1 MKYKNAKDIF
11 PDEILREIMKYVDG
25 QYIYIPKKKENNDKV
40 ITEYRQEIDIRNS
53 KIYEHYLIGMKY
65 SEIAKMYCLSEKSV
79 RRIVLNEKKKMKQ
92 KQVSVQQVMTK
103 YGIEGDIK
111 QIYSTAWN
119 IGDEFVLKKY
129 VNFEELKRNVDVL
142 SILYSEQI
150 PVPKIIATSNN
161 EKYLKDKENY
171 WLLTTKLKGYN
182 IVNVNKCNEQ
192 WFFKMGKIIARLHLA
207 FDECEGK
214 IKCWNNSLLGEMES
228 WIRKNIYEYDK
239 KIIDKNEFEDIIK
252 ELRLV
257 DKDLSYGLIHRD
269 VHLGNFLF
277 YNNEFSGYVD
287 FDLSQKN
294 IRIFDLCYFMLG
306 LLLEDEENKVDET
319 QWFQYLKNL
328 VKGYASVIPISI
340 IERKS
345 IPLVMECIELLFV
358 AYFIGE
364 KDERAMRDSLKLY
377 EFCKDN
383 CNKIKASVQL

>member
-150 PVPKIIATSNN
+150 PVPKIIATPNN

-171 WLLTTKLKGYN
+171 WLLTTKLKGCN

-192 WFFKMGKIIARLHLA
+192 WFFKMGEIIARLHLA

-214 IKCWNNSLLGEMES
+214 IKCWNNSLLEKWKAGLEKTYMS
-228 WIRKNIYEYDK
+228 MTK
-239 KIIDKNEFEDIIK
+239 KLSIK
-252 ELRLV
+252 
-257 DKDLSYGLIHRD
+257 
-269 VHLGNFLF
+269 
-277 YNNEFSGYVD
+277 
-287 FDLSQKN
+287 
-294 IRIFDLCYFMLG
+294 
-306 LLLEDEENKVDET
+306 T
-319 QWFQYLKNL
+319 
-328 VKGYASVIPISI
+328 
-340 IERKS
+340 
-345 IPLVMECIELLFV
+345 
-358 AYFIGE
+358 
-364 KDERAMRDSLKLY
+364 SLKIL
-377 EFCKDN
+377 
-383 CNKIKASVQL
+383 

>member
-79 RRIVLNEKKKMKQ
+79 RRIVLKSKKKMEQ
-92 KQVSVQQVMTK
+92 RQVNIEQVMTK

-129 VNFEELKRNVDVL
+129 VKLDELKRNIDVL
-142 SILYSEQI
+142 NTLYGEQI
-150 PVPKIIATSNN
+150 PVPKIINTLND
-161 EKYLKDKENY
+161 EKYVKDEDDY
-171 WLLTTKLKGYN
+171 WLLTTKLKGCN

-192 WFFKMGKIIARLHLA
+192 WFFKMGEIIARLHKA
-207 FDECEGK
+207 FDKCEGK
-214 IKCWNNSLLGEMES
+214 INCWNNSLLGEMES
-228 WIRKNIYEYDK
+228 WIRKNICNK
-239 KIIDKNEFEDIIK
+239 KIIDENEFEGIINKFRLEDK
-252 ELRLV
+252 E
-257 DKDLSYGLIHRD
+257 LSYGLIHRD

-277 YNNEFSGYVD
+277 YNNEFSGYID

-306 LLLEDEENKVDET
+306 LLLEDEENKVDEM
-319 QWFQYLKNL
+319 QWFQYLKSL
-328 VKGYASVIPISI
+328 VKGYASIIPISTV
-340 IERKS
+340 ERES
-345 IPLVMECIELLFV
+345 IPLAMECIELLFA
-358 AYFIGE
+358 AYFIEE
-364 KDERAMRDSLKLY
+364 KDERAMKDSLKLY
-377 EFCKDN
+377 EFCKN
-383 CNKIKASVQL
+383 NYNKIKRSVQF

>member
-11 PDEILREIMKYVDG
+11 PKELLKEIMKYVDG

-79 RRIVLNEKKKMKQ
+79 RRIVLKSKKKMEQ
-92 KQVSVQQVMTK
+92 RQVNIEQVMTK
-103 YGIEGDIK
+103 YGIKGEIK
-111 QIYSTAWN
+111 RIYGTAWN

-171 WLLTTKLKGYN
+171 WLLTTKLKGCN

-192 WFFKMGKIIARLHLA
+192 WFFKMGEIIARLHKA
-207 FDECEGK
+207 FDKCEGK
-214 IKCWNNSLLGEMES
+214 INCWNNSLLGEMES
-228 WIRKNIYEYDK
+228 WIRKNICNK
-239 KIIDKNEFEDIIK
+239 KIIDENEFEGIINK
-252 ELRLV
+252 FRLV
-257 DKDLSYGLIHRD
+257 DKELSYGLIHRD

-277 YNNEFSGYVD
+277 YNNEFSGYID

-306 LLLEDEENKVDET
+306 LLLEDEENKVDEM
-319 QWFQYLKNL
+319 QWFQYLKSL
-328 VKGYASVIPISI
+328 VKGYASIIPISTV
-340 IERKS
+340 ERES
-345 IPLVMECIELLFV
+345 IPLVMECIELLFA
-358 AYFIGE
+358 AYFIEE
-364 KDERAMRDSLKLY
+364 KDERAMKDSLKLY
-377 EFCKDN
+377 EFCKN
-383 CNKIKASVQL
+383 NYNKIKRSVQF

>member
-1 MKYKNAKDIF
+1 M
-11 PDEILREIMKYVDG
+11 E
-25 QYIYIPKKKENNDKV
+25 
-40 ITEYRQEIDIRNS
+40 
-53 KIYEHYLIGMKY
+53 
-65 SEIAKMYCLSEKSV
+65 
-79 RRIVLNEKKKMKQ
+79 Q
-92 KQVSVQQVMTK
+92 KQVNVQQVMTK

-150 PVPKIIATSNN
+150 PVPKIIATPNN

-171 WLLTTKLKGYN
+171 WLLTNKLKGCN

>member
-92 KQVSVQQVMTK
+92 KQVNVQQVMTK

-129 VNFEELKRNVDVL
+129 
-142 SILYSEQI
+142 
-150 PVPKIIATSNN
+150 
-161 EKYLKDKENY
+161 LKDKENY
-171 WLLTTKLKGYN
+171 WLLTNKLKGCN

-306 LLLEDEENKVDET
+306 LLLEDEENKVDEK

-328 VKGYASVIPISI
+328 VKGYASVIPIST
-340 IERKS
+340 IERES

>member
-11 PDEILREIMKYVDG
+11 PDELLKEIMKYVDG

-150 PVPKIIATSNN
+150 PVPKLISTSNN
-161 EKYLKDKENY
+161 EKYLKDEENY
-171 WLLTTKLKGYN
+171 WLLTTKLKGCN

-192 WFFKMGKIIARLHLA
+192 WFFKMGKIIARLHKA
-207 FDECEGK
+207 FDKCEGK
-214 IKCWNNSLLGEMES
+214 INCWNNSLLGEMES
-228 WIRKNIYEYDK
+228 WIRKNICNK
-239 KIIDKNEFEDIIK
+239 KIIDENEFEGIINK
-252 ELRLV
+252 FRLV
-257 DKDLSYGLIHRD
+257 DKELSYGLIHRD

-277 YNNEFSGYVD
+277 YNNEFSGYID

-306 LLLEDEENKVDET
+306 LLLEDEENKVDEM
-319 QWFQYLKNL
+319 QWFQYLKSL
-328 VKGYASVIPISI
+328 VKGYASIIPISTV
-340 IERKS
+340 ERES
-345 IPLVMECIELLFV
+345 IPLVMECIELLFS
-358 AYFIGE
+358 AYFIEE
-364 KDERAMRDSLKLY
+364 KDERAMKDSLKLY
-377 EFCKDN
+377 EFCKN
-383 CNKIKASVQL
+383 NYNKIKRSVQF

>member
-1 MKYKNAKDIF
+1 MYKIIAVDLDGTMLNKYGTVTEETKQTIKQTIEQGTDVIIASGRPIDSIKTIAKEIESNNYFIAGNGALIYDI
-11 PDEILREIMKYVDG
+11 
-25 QYIYIPKKKENNDKV
+25 KKDK
-40 ITEYRQEIDIRNS
+40 I
-53 KIYEHYLIGMKY
+53 IYEKFLSK
-65 SEIAKMYCLSEKSV
+65 SKVLEIAKICEENSISYNIYTEETIIAKQLKHN
-79 RRIVLNEKKKMKQ
+79 VLYYYKEN
-92 KQVSVQQVMTK
+92 
-103 YGIEGDIK
+103 
-111 QIYSTAWN
+111 
-119 IGDEFVLKKY
+119 LKK
-129 VNFEELKRNVDVL
+129 EEKDKTNITIVED
-142 SILYSEQI
+142 
-150 PVPKIIATSNN
+150 IIEYIKNSNN

-171 WLLTTKLKGYN
+171 WLLTTKLKGCN

-192 WFFKMGKIIARLHLA
+192 WFFKMGEIIARLHLA

>member
-53 KIYEHYLIGMKY
+53 KIYEHYLIGMNY

-79 RRIVLNEKKKMKQ
+79 RRIVLNSKKKMEQ
-92 KQVSVQQVMTK
+92 KQVNVQQVMTK

-129 VNFEELKRNVDVL
+129 VKLDELKRNIDVL
-142 SILYSEQI
+142 NTLYGEQI
-150 PVPKIIATSNN
+150 PVPKIINTLND
-161 EKYLKDKENY
+161 EKYVKDEDDY
-171 WLLTTKLKGYN
+171 WLLTTKLKGCN

-192 WFFKMGKIIARLHLA
+192 WFFKMGEIIARLHKA
-207 FDECEGK
+207 FDKCEGK
-214 IKCWNNSLLGEMES
+214 INCWNNSLLGEMES
-228 WIRKNIYEYDK
+228 WIRKNICNK
-239 KIIDKNEFEDIIK
+239 KIIDENEFEGIINK
-252 ELRLV
+252 FRLV
-257 DKDLSYGLIHRD
+257 DKELSYGLIHRD

-277 YNNEFSGYVD
+277 YNNEFSGYID

-306 LLLEDEENKVDET
+306 LLLEDEENKVDEM
-319 QWFQYLKNL
+319 QWFQYLKSL
-328 VKGYASVIPISI
+328 VKGYASIIPISTV
-340 IERKS
+340 ERES
-345 IPLVMECIELLFV
+345 IPLVMECIELLFS
-358 AYFIGE
+358 AYFIEE
-364 KDERAMRDSLKLY
+364 KDERAMKDSLKLY
-377 EFCKDN
+377 EFCKN
-383 CNKIKASVQL
+383 NYNKIKRSVQF

>member
-11 PDEILREIMKYVDG
+11 PKELLKEIMKYVDG

-79 RRIVLNEKKKMKQ
+79 RRIVLKSKKKMEQ
-92 KQVSVQQVMTK
+92 RQVNIEQVMTK
-103 YGIEGDIK
+103 YGIKGEIK
-111 QIYSTAWN
+111 RIYGTAWN

-171 WLLTTKLKGYN
+171 WLLTTKLKGCN

-192 WFFKMGKIIARLHLA
+192 WFFKMGEIIARLHLA
-207 FDECEGK
+207 FDECEVK

-228 WIRKNIYEYDK
+228 WIRKNICNK
-239 KIIDKNEFEDIIK
+239 KIIDENEFEGIINK
-252 ELRLV
+252 FRLV
-257 DKDLSYGLIHRD
+257 DKELSYGLIHRD

-277 YNNEFSGYVD
+277 YNNEFSGYID

-306 LLLEDEENKVDET
+306 LLLEDEENKVDEM
-319 QWFQYLKNL
+319 QWFQYLKSL
-328 VKGYASVIPISI
+328 VKGYASIIPISTV
-340 IERKS
+340 ERES
-345 IPLVMECIELLFV
+345 IPLVMECIELLFS
-358 AYFIGE
+358 AYFIEE
-364 KDERAMRDSLKLY
+364 KDERAMKDSLKLY
-377 EFCKDN
+377 EFCKN
-383 CNKIKASVQL
+383 NYNKIKRSVQF

>member
-53 KIYEHYLIGMKY
+53 KIYEHYLIGMNY

-79 RRIVLNEKKKMKQ
+79 RRIVLNSKKKMEQ
-92 KQVSVQQVMTK
+92 KQVNVQQVMTK

-129 VNFEELKRNVDVL
+129 VKLDELKRNIDVL
-142 SILYSEQI
+142 NTLYGEQI
-150 PVPKIIATSNN
+150 PVPKIINTLND
-161 EKYLKDKENY
+161 EKYVKDEDDY
-171 WLLTTKLKGYN
+171 WLLTTKLKGCN

-192 WFFKMGKIIARLHLA
+192 WFFKMGEIIARLHKA
-207 FDECEGK
+207 FDKCEGK
-214 IKCWNNSLLGEMES
+214 INCWNNSLLGEMES
-228 WIRKNIYEYDK
+228 WIRKNICNK
-239 KIIDKNEFEDIIK
+239 KIIDENEFEGIINK
-252 ELRLV
+252 FRLV
-257 DKDLSYGLIHRD
+257 DKELSYGLIHRD

-277 YNNEFSGYVD
+277 YNNEFSGYID

-306 LLLEDEENKVDET
+306 LLLEDEENKVDEM
-319 QWFQYLKNL
+319 QWFQYLKSL
-328 VKGYASVIPISI
+328 VKGYASIIPISTV
-340 IERKS
+340 ERES
-345 IPLVMECIELLFV
+345 IPLVMECIELLFA
-358 AYFIGE
+358 AYFIEE
-364 KDERAMRDSLKLY
+364 KDERAMKDSLKLY
-377 EFCKDN
+377 EFCKN
-383 CNKIKASVQL
+383 NYNKIKRSVQF

>member
-25 QYIYIPKKKENNDKV
+25 QYIYIPKKKENNNKV

-79 RRIVLNEKKKMKQ
+79 RRIVLNEKKKMEQ
-92 KQVSVQQVMTK
+92 KQVNVQQVMTK
-103 YGIEGDIK
+103 YGIECDIK

-129 VNFEELKRNVDVL
+129 VNYEELKRNVDVL

-150 PVPKIIATSNN
+150 PVPKIIATPNN

-171 WLLTTKLKGYN
+171 WLLTTKLKGCN

-192 WFFKMGKIIARLHLA
+192 WFFKMGEIIARLHLA

-239 KIIDKNEFEDIIK
+239 KLSIK
-252 ELRLV
+252 
-257 DKDLSYGLIHRD
+257 
-269 VHLGNFLF
+269 
-277 YNNEFSGYVD
+277 
-287 FDLSQKN
+287 
-294 IRIFDLCYFMLG
+294 
-306 LLLEDEENKVDET
+306 T
-319 QWFQYLKNL
+319 
-328 VKGYASVIPISI
+328 
-340 IERKS
+340 
-345 IPLVMECIELLFV
+345 
-358 AYFIGE
+358 
-364 KDERAMRDSLKLY
+364 SLKIL
-377 EFCKDN
+377 
-383 CNKIKASVQL
+383 

>member
-79 RRIVLNEKKKMKQ
+79 RRIVLNEKKKMEQ
-92 KQVSVQQVMTK
+92 KQVNVQQVMTK

-129 VNFEELKRNVDVL
+129 VNFEELTRNVEVL

-150 PVPKIIATSNN
+150 PVPKIIATPNN
-161 EKYLKDKENY
+161 EKYLK
-171 WLLTTKLKGYN
+171 
-182 IVNVNKCNEQ
+182 
-192 WFFKMGKIIARLHLA
+192 
-207 FDECEGK
+207 
-214 IKCWNNSLLGEMES
+214 
-228 WIRKNIYEYDK
+228 
-239 KIIDKNEFEDIIK
+239 
-252 ELRLV
+252 
-257 DKDLSYGLIHRD
+257 
-269 VHLGNFLF
+269 
-277 YNNEFSGYVD
+277 
-287 FDLSQKN
+287 
-294 IRIFDLCYFMLG
+294 
-306 LLLEDEENKVDET
+306 DEENKVDET

-383 CNKIKASVQL
+383 CNKIKRSVQL